1 MPRAGLGL
9 GMWAAAVGIFLFSW
23 GPVFVRDNEFG
34 ALPFAFWRLFGA
46 AIWAVAALYLRGG
59 RLDRRVLRHS
69 LAGGMVFT
77 VNAITFFSAIKTTAV
92 ANAMVIGATAPVF
105 LLWAASRVFK
115 ERISFRVVLA
125 TPVAIAGMAMMLLGR
140 SEGTGKGSLSGDVLA
155 VVAVLAFA
163 GYLVASRIARNHL
176 SALEYQ
182 AGWSTIATVLMLP
195 IALLSFD
202 PLIIS
207 DTWSWGVAG
216 TMAVTAGMAHLMVN
230 YSHRYVSLRA
240 ISLLNMTAPGLAI
253 MWAWF
258 LFDEQIGGL
267 QWLGIPLVV
276 ISVLAVILD
285 E

>member
-1 MPRAGLGL
+1 M
-9 GMWAAAVGIFLFSW
+9 GMWAAATGIFLFSW

-34 ALPFAFWRLFGA
+34 ALPFAFWRLLGA

-92 ANAMVIGATAPVF
+92 ANAMVIGATAPIF

-115 ERISFRVVLA
+115 ERINYRVIVA

-140 SEGTGKGSLSGDVLA
+140 SEGSGGGSLSGDLLA

-163 GYLVASRIARNHL
+163 GYLIASRIARNHL

-195 IALLSFD
+195 ISLLSFD
-202 PLIIS
+202 PLFIS
-207 DTWSWGVAG
+207 DAWSWGVAG
-216 TMAVTAGMAHLMVN
+216 TMAVTAGMAHLLVN
-230 YSHRYVSLRA
+230 YSHRYVSLRS
-240 ISLLNMTAPGLAI
+240 ISLLNMAAPGLAI

-258 LFDEQIGGL
+258 LFDEHLGGL
-267 QWLGIPLVV
+267 QWLGVPLVV

>member
-1 MPRAGLGL
+1 
-9 GMWAAAVGIFLFSW
+9 MWAAAVGIFLFSW
-23 GPVFVRDNEFG
+23 GPVFVRDNDFG
-34 ALPFAFWRLFGA
+34 ALPFAFWRLLGA
-46 AIWAVAALYLRGG
+46 AAWAVAALYLRGG

-77 VNAITFFSAIKTTAV
+77 VNAITFFSAIKTTSV

-105 LLWAASRVFK
+105 LLWVASRVF
-115 ERISFRVVLA
+115 EEQISFRVILA

-140 SEGTGKGSLSGDVLA
+140 SEGSGGGSLSGDVLA

-182 AGWSTIATVLMLP
+182 AGWSTISAALMLP
-195 IALLSFD
+195 ISLLSFD
-202 PLIIS
+202 PLVIS
-207 DTWSWGVAG
+207 DAWSWGVAG
-216 TMAVTAGMAHLMVN
+216 TMAVTAGMAHLLVN
-230 YSHRYVSLRA
+230 YSHRYVSLRS

-267 QWLGIPLVV
+267 QWVGVPLVV

>member
-1 MPRAGLGL
+1 MGL

-77 VNAITFFSAIKTTAV
+77 VNAITFFSAIKTTSV
-92 ANAMVIGATAPVF
+92 ANAMVIGATAPIF

-115 ERISFRVVLA
+115 ERINYRVIVA

-140 SEGTGKGSLSGDVLA
+140 SEGSGGGSLSGDVLA

-163 GYLVASRIARNHL
+163 GYLIASRIARNHL

-195 IALLSFD
+195 ISLLSFD

-207 DTWSWGVAG
+207 DAWSWGVAG
-216 TMAVTAGMAHLMVN
+216 TMAVTAGLAHLLVN
-230 YSHRYVSLRA
+230 YSHRYVSLRS

-258 LFDEQIGGL
+258 LFDEQLGGL
-267 QWLGIPLVV
+267 QWVGVPLVV
-276 ISVLAVILD
+276 ISVLAVVLD

>member
-1 MPRAGLGL
+1 
-9 GMWAAAVGIFLFSW
+9 MWAAATGIFLFSW

-46 AIWAVAALYLRGG
+46 AVWAVAALYLRGG

-140 SEGTGKGSLSGDVLA
+140 SEGSGSGSLSGDVLA

-258 LFDEQIGGL
+258 LFDEQLGGL
-267 QWLGIPLVV
+267 QWLGVPLVV

>member
-1 MPRAGLGL
+1 
-9 GMWAAAVGIFLFSW
+9 MWAAATGIFLFSW

-69 LAGGMVFT
+69 LVGGMVFT

-140 SEGTGKGSLSGDVLA
+140 SEGTGQGSLSGDVLA

-163 GYLVASRIARNHL
+163 GYLVASRIARSHL

-182 AGWSTIATVLMLP
+182 AGWSAIATVLMLP

-202 PLIIS
+202 PLIIG
-207 DTWSWGVAG
+207 DAWSWGVAG
-216 TMAVTAGMAHLMVN
+216 TMAITAGMAHLMVN

-258 LFDEQIGGL
+258 LFDEQLGGL
-267 QWLGIPLVV
+267 QWLGVPLVV

>member
-1 MPRAGLGL
+1 
-9 GMWAAAVGIFLFSW
+9 MWAAATGIFLFSW

-140 SEGTGKGSLSGDVLA
+140 SEGTGSGSLSGDVLA

-163 GYLVASRIARNHL
+163 GYLVASRIARSHL

-258 LFDEQIGGL
+258 LFDEQLGGL
-267 QWLGIPLVV
+267 QWLGVPLVV
-276 ISVLAVILD
+276 VSVLAVILD

>member
-1 MPRAGLGL
+1 MSKAQTAR
-9 GMWAAAVGIFLFSW
+9 GMWAAATGIFLFSW
-23 GPVFVRDNEFG
+23 GPIFVRDNEFG

-46 AIWAVAALYLRGG
+46 AAWAVAALYLRGG

-69 LAGGMVFT
+69 LAGGVVFT
-77 VNAITFFSAIKTTAV
+77 INGATFFTAIKTTSV

-115 ERISFRVVLA
+115 ERISYRVILA
-125 TPVAIAGMAMMLLGR
+125 TPVAIAGMVMMLLGR
-140 SEGTGKGSLSGDVLA
+140 SESTGGGSLAGDVLA
-155 VVAVLAFA
+155 VVAVIAFA
-163 GYLVASRIARNHL
+163 GYLVASRVARNHL

-202 PLIIS
+202 PLFIG
-207 DTWSWGVAG
+207 DGWSWGVAA
-216 TMAVTAGMAHLMVN
+216 TMAVTAGVAHLTVN
-230 YSHRYVSLRA
+230 YSHRFVSLRA
-240 ISLLNMTAPGLAI
+240 ITLMNMVAPGLAV

-258 LFDEQIGGL
+258 LFDEQLGGL
-267 QWLGIPLVV
+267 QWLGVPLVV
-276 ISVLAVILD
+276 ISVLAVLLD

>member
-1 MPRAGLGL
+1 
-9 GMWAAAVGIFLFSW
+9 MWAAATGIFLFSW
-23 GPVFVRDNEFG
+23 GPIFVRDNEFG

-125 TPVAIAGMAMMLLGR
+125 TPVAVAGMAMMLLGR
-140 SEGTGKGSLSGDVLA
+140 SEGTGSGSLSGDVLA

-182 AGWSTIATVLMLP
+182 AGWSAIATVLMLP

-202 PLIIS
+202 PLIIG
-207 DTWSWGVAG
+207 DAWSWGVAG

>member
-1 MPRAGLGL
+1 
-9 GMWAAAVGIFLFSW
+9 MWAAVVGIFLFSW
-23 GPVFVRDNEFG
+23 GPVFVRDNQFG
-34 ALPFAFWRLFGA
+34 ALPFAFWRLLGA
-46 AIWAVAALYLRGG
+46 AIWAAAALHLRGG
-59 RLDRRVLRHS
+59 RLNRRVLRHS
-69 LAGGMVFT
+69 LAGGLVFT
-77 VNAITFFSAIKTTAV
+77 VNASTFFTAIKTTSV

-115 ERISFRVVLA
+115 ERISYRVIVA

-140 SEGTGKGSLSGDVLA
+140 SESNGGGSLTGDLLA
-155 VVAVLAFA
+155 VVAVLSFA

-182 AGWSTIATVLMLP
+182 AGWSTVSAAAMLP

-202 PLIIS
+202 PLVIG
-207 DTWSWGVAG
+207 DAWSWGVAA
-216 TMAVTAGMAHLMVN
+216 TMAVAAGMAHLMVN
-230 YSHRYVSLRA
+230 YSHRYVSLRS
-240 ISLLNMTAPGLAI
+240 ISLLNMAAPGLAI

-267 QWLGIPLVV
+267 QWVGVPLVV
-276 ISVLAVILD
+276 VSVLVVILD

>member
-1 MPRAGLGL
+1 
-9 GMWAAAVGIFLFSW
+9 MWAAATGIFLFSW
-23 GPVFVRDNEFG
+23 GPIFVRDNEFG

-140 SEGTGKGSLSGDVLA
+140 SEGSGSGSLSGDVLA

-163 GYLVASRIARNHL
+163 GYLVASRIARSHL

-182 AGWSTIATVLMLP
+182 AGWSAIATVLMLP

-202 PLIIS
+202 PLVIG
-207 DTWSWGVAG
+207 DAWSWGVAG

-258 LFDEQIGGL
+258 LFDEQLGGL
-267 QWLGIPLVV
+267 QWLGVPLVV

>member
-1 MPRAGLGL
+1 
-9 GMWAAAVGIFLFSW
+9 MWAAATGIFLFSW

-34 ALPFAFWRLFGA
+34 ALPFAFWRLIGA
-46 AIWAVAALYLRGG
+46 AAWAVAALHLRGG

-69 LAGGMVFT
+69 LAGGLVFT
-77 VNAITFFSAIKTTAV
+77 VNATTFFTAIKTTSV

-105 LLWAASRVFK
+105 LLWAASRIFK
-115 ERISFRVVLA
+115 ERISYRVIVA
-125 TPVAIAGMAMMLLGR
+125 TPVAIAGMVLMLVGR
-140 SEGTGKGSLSGDVLA
+140 SESTGRGSLSGDVLA

-163 GYLVASRIARNHL
+163 GYLVTSRIARNHL
-176 SALEYQ
+176 TALEYQ
-182 AGWSTIATVLMLP
+182 AGWSTIASALMLP

-202 PLIIS
+202 PLFIA
-207 DTWSWGVAG
+207 DGWSWGVAA
-216 TMAVTAGMAHLMVN
+216 TMAVTAGLAHLMVN

-258 LFDEQIGGL
+258 LFDETIGGL

>member
-1 MPRAGLGL
+1 
-9 GMWAAAVGIFLFSW
+9 MWAAATGIFLFSW

-34 ALPFAFWRLFGA
+34 ALPFAFWRLIGA
-46 AIWAVAALYLRGG
+46 AAWAVAALYLRGG

-69 LAGGMVFT
+69 LAGGLVFT
-77 VNAITFFSAIKTTAV
+77 VNATTFFTAIKTTSV

-105 LLWAASRVFK
+105 LLWAASRIFK
-115 ERISFRVVLA
+115 ERISTRVIVA
-125 TPVAIAGMAMMLLGR
+125 TPVAIAGMVLMLVGR
-140 SEGTGKGSLSGDVLA
+140 SESTGGGSLSGDVLA

-182 AGWSTIATVLMLP
+182 AGWSTIASALMLP

-202 PLIIS
+202 PLFIA
-207 DTWSWGVAG
+207 DGWSWGVAA
-216 TMAVTAGMAHLMVN
+216 TMAVTAGLAHLMVN

-267 QWLGIPLVV
+267 QWVGVPLVA